1 MKKIMS
7 LVLIL
12 SLVLSVSIPVN
23 ARETDVIQV
32 KVEDSTVQSLEKA
45 ANSDEISM
53 TIMID
58 GKESIVKGTLYPFTE
73 GLKNGKL
80 ILGEFAK
87 IDEFVINDFRVAHNS
102 ENLGIEVIDK
112 VASNK
117 PLISVELITNNGDT
131 VSIQSNISNS
141 DFNRL
146 FNSLKTTAKLYEKD
160 EKLREKYLDKLVQLD
175 TGFND
180 IVTLDMEYVGED
192 SIEREL
198 EGESD
203 TAMFSVAAM
212 SSSKTQLSD
221 FSYTELKNFIV
232 DLKNSGSSGINISN
246 YGIAESLFTTTGY
259 NFGDNNSS
267 RPFHSAAKYTSNNG
281 GGVYYTRLT
290 MSDIEFNNN
299 FSGSTIF
306 DAWLSMTVKYGVMIE
321 YVQGTNTAK
330 LYLDDYGL
338 KIKDVELAISKLT
351 GNTNNIFINRKITG
365 RVSDNNYDISGLI
378 GLIPETEYLLAFWG
392 VFSVEGTNQF
402 NEGPFDFG
410 NTVSEQLTKYNK
422 VVRGISMDSNS
433 SYMRSESDR
442 MRIEGTIKFSTT
454 CSYNWGYKYTVSTF

>member
-45 ANSDEISM
+45 TNSDEISM

-117 PLISVELITNNGDT
+117 PVISVELITNNGDT

-160 EKLREKYLDKLVQLD
+160 EKLREKYLNKLVQLD

-203 TAMFSVAAM
+203 IIFLLIE
-212 SSSKTQLSD
+212 K
-221 FSYTELKNFIV
+221 
-232 DLKNSGSSGINISN
+232 
-246 YGIAESLFTTTGY
+246 SL
-259 NFGDNNSS
+259 
-267 RPFHSAAKYTSNNG
+267 A
-281 GGVYYTRLT
+281 VLV
-290 MSDIEFNNN
+290 
-299 FSGSTIF
+299 TII
-306 DAWLSMTVKYGVMIE
+306 MI
-321 YVQGTNTAK
+321 
-330 LYLDDYGL
+330 L
-338 KIKDVELAISKLT
+338 
-351 GNTNNIFINRKITG
+351 
-365 RVSDNNYDISGLI
+365 
-378 GLIPETEYLLAFWG
+378 
-392 VFSVEGTNQF
+392 
-402 NEGPFDFG
+402 
-410 NTVSEQLTKYNK
+410 
-422 VVRGISMDSNS
+422 VV
-433 SYMRSESDR
+433 
-442 MRIEGTIKFSTT
+442 
-454 CSYNWGYKYTVSTF
+454 